1 MVFKRQNFFR
11 KKSHVKNEEAH
22 EQIQQQEKQRQALET
37 WAADRVKPWPRK
49 LRIDD
54 YDFRSWAKNASKQLL
69 RAGAI
74 YEYARESRKLR
85 CLLALMNP
93 KRTREDWEEPALL
106 PYCFENLN
114 ERDATRALDGYLYC
128 LCDLAAYL
136 ADNMSFGELFQT
148 KRDEAENAF
157 GGLNALARVKREFRY
172 FLPVVDAVEVA
183 TQSEA
188 QQATVWKTV
197 SDAEKRIITGRACS
211 EVIAI
216 QIHWRFTD
224 SEIMAA
230 LKRFIPALR
239 PRDDAYKARQR
250 KKGSRL
256 DSIRRALDC
265 LSAMRLA
272 SHFPKWP
279 KSSPADVGRL
289 YAAYKS
295 GDSVEFPP
303 SAIGAIAL
311 FNEIRLGGR
320 DKHVEESNFD
330 ALIVEARELF
340 QREFPFGEAAANAL
354 TFPDRIMMKSERVS
368 SQDKV

>member
-1 MVFKRQNFFR
+1 MSDAADERGR
-11 KKSHVKNEEAH
+11 
-22 EQIQQQEKQRQALET
+22 RLET
-37 WAADRVKPWPRK
+37 WAANRVKEWHE
-49 LRIDD
+49 LQEND
-54 YDFRSWAKNASKQLL
+54 YNFRSWAKDASKNRLQ
-69 RAGAI
+69 AGAV
-74 YEYARESRKLR
+74 YEHARESRKLR

-93 KRTREDWEEPALL
+93 KRPRETWEIVRPGSIDGRAPEPGEIDSYPAEANWL
-106 PYCFENLN
+106 PSSFEDLN
-114 ERDATRALDGYLYC
+114 ERDAERALGDFLYC
-128 LCDLAAYL
+128 LCDLADYL
-136 ADNMSFGELFQT
+136 ADNISFGELFLT
-148 KRDEAENAF
+148 KHDELEKAF
-157 GGLNALARVKREFRY
+157 GGLDKLLRVKREFRY

-188 QQATVWKTV
+188 QQATVWETV
-197 SDAEKRIITGRACS
+197 SDAEKRIITGKACS

-239 PRDDAYKARQR
+239 SRDDAYKARQR

-330 ALIVEARELF
+330 RFINEARTVF
-340 QREFPFGEAAANAL
+340 RESFPFGEDAANAPPKL
-354 TFPDRIMMKSERVS
+354 TDRIMMKSERIS
-368 SQDKV
+368 S